1 MYAKATLI
9 MLSIASLPT
18 QAEVTITL
26 GADLWLADTKV
37 NEVRQD
43 AGMVPILYSAIA
55 HDISYLPNA
64 QIRYLSLDEDYMA
77 LNKLDL
83 SIYYPLLNH
92 DLLHF
97 DAGVTFTDLS
107 NTKYVN
113 PENGA
118 RADFNKLIW
127 AWYAYAEI
135 TLPNSHW
142 DVIGEMNFGD
152 SSGIKNTDLM
162 AGMQYRVPMGDSPM
176 IIKAGYR
183 VIDMESKDFPSSKG
197 DPMIFANGFFAGAEY
212 SF

>member
-1 MYAKATLI
+1 MYAKATLV

-43 AGMVPILYSAIA
+43 PGMVPILYSAIS